1 MSAKAEELLLPVR
14 HGYSPLDVNPVFI
27 CYRVVIWL
35 VVFSMPG
42 LYFSLRQRTVLILL
56 ITNPSPP
63 ILFNPPPFLFFPPP
77 FLFFSNLYC
86 LMNST
91 FLRILAV
98 PSKTDF
104 CKIPTLCDIPNF
116 FKLHFNSLG
125 MDPSSPLI
133 IAAINVS
140 LSHILAISNRSSEY
154 LCSFSFPF
162 RISSSSAGQTQ
173 PYVRTTF
180 HIHLLHTSCIIPN

>member
-1 MSAKAEELLLPVR
+1 
-14 HGYSPLDVNPVFI
+14 
-27 CYRVVIWL
+27 
-35 VVFSMPG
+35 MPG

-63 ILFNPPPFLFFPPP
+63 ILFNSPPFLFFPLP

-91 FLRILAV
+91 FLRILAIS
-98 PSKTDF
+98 SKTDF
-104 CKIPTLCDIPNF
+104 CNIPTLCDIPNF
-116 FKLHFNSLG
+116 FKLHFKSLG

-162 RISSSSAGQTQ
+162 RISSLSTGQTQ

-180 HIHLLHTSCIIPN
+180 HIHLLHTSCIILQLTLKHTYRIFSCTPSVLTYRNHSPCAEHSPHVFHIICT